1 MTQHTALRTHFV
13 IGIDVG
19 GTKIAGGLVQFPNA
33 ELTHKRALPTL
44 PQRGGEPVLSDVL
57 SMALQLMDAAANDGI
72 RIAGIGLGI
81 CELVDPHGNITSD
94 FTVKWKGVPVQARL
108 SEIAPAVVES
118 DVRAHAKAEA
128 MFGAGQQFRDFVF
141 LSVGTGIS
149 SCLVQGGVPFA
160 GARGNALVC
169 ATSPLTLFLEDGTS
183 VSQVMEEFSSG
194 SGITKRFGVERAE
207 AIFDAAAKGDRRALH
222 VLESA
227 GAALGNTAAF
237 LANVLDPEAII
248 VGGGLGSAGGPYW
261 QRFVEVTREHI
272 WSEDTHALP
281 IIKSA
286 LGNDAGIIGAA
297 ASMEI
302 REIEIG
308 D

>member
-1 MTQHTALRTHFV
+1 MTQHSALSTHHV

-19 GTKIAGGLVQFPNA
+19 GTKIAGRIVQFPSGA
-33 ELTHKRALPTL
+33 LTHKRALPTL
-44 PQRGGEPVLSDVL
+44 PQRGGEPVLQDVL
-57 SMALQLMDAAANDGI
+57 AMARGLMTEAANDGI
-72 RIAGIGLGI
+72 RIAGIGLGV
-81 CELVDPHGNITSD
+81 CELVDPRGNITSD

-128 MFGAGQQFRDFVF
+128 TFGEGRRFRDFVF

-149 SCLVQGGVPFA
+149 SCLVQAGVPYA

-169 ATSPLTLFLEDGTS
+169 STSPLTLYLEDGSS

-194 SGITKRFGVERAE
+194 SGIANRFSVERAE
-207 AIFDAAAKGDRRALH
+207 AVFEAASKGDKRALH

-261 QRFVEVTREHI
+261 QRFIDVTREHI
-272 WSEDTHALP
+272 WSDDTRALP
-281 IIKSA
+281 IIKTA
-286 LGNDAGIIGAA
+286 LGNDAGVIGAA
-297 ASMEI
+297 ASV
-302 REIEIG
+302 RIESLR